1 MNAGE
6 GVSLPPHLV
15 NQLAI
20 HLRNSGSP
28 MTVLEAATDAIGAW
42 MSARLPRAP
51 TPAQPP
57 NAPQPAPPVNRHDP
71 APVRARGAPG
81 DADSPDPCAQGY
93 QWKTLFLPSGTE
105 LRMSTREATHH
116 ARVEGDDII
125 FHGHRVS
132 PRGMTLAIAGDGR
145 NAWRDVWLRLPGQT
159 AFWPASRHRREH
171 ARVAAGLPANPAA
184 QHYTS
189 MLASRAATGAPAPS
203 ADAGAAES
211 TPTAKAANVQHNNV
225 QHNHPAPTETV
236 TMSEVLKTMLAL
248 MQRLSERSA
257 PDEERRFNRTR
268 RAEDILVG
276 ECAFD

>member
-15 NQLAI
+15 NELAI
-20 HLRNSGSP
+20 HLRNSGSTL
-28 MTVLEAATDAIGAW
+28 TVLQAATDAIGAW
-42 MSARLPRAP
+42 MAARSSRAP
-51 TPAQPP
+51 TAAQPP
-57 NAPQPAPPVNRHDP
+57 DAPHPAPQANRHVRAPLCATGKPGDSDSPAP
-71 APVRARGAPG
+71 
-81 DADSPDPCAQGY
+81 SAQGY

-125 FHGHRVS
+125 FHGRRVS

-145 NAWRDVWLRLPGQT
+145 NAWRDLWLRLPGQS
-159 AFWPASRHRREH
+159 AFWPASRQRREH
-171 ARVAAGLPANPAA
+171 DRVAAGLPANPAA
-184 QHYTS
+184 QHYAS
-189 MLASRAATGAPAPS
+189 LLASRAATGALPSS
-203 ADAGAAES
+203 ADTAASAS
-211 TPTAKAANVQHNNV
+211 TPTAKAANVQ
-225 QHNHPAPTETV
+225 QHHPAPTETV

-276 ECAFD
+276 DCAFD